1 MSATSGAKR
10 RSQPSSR
17 SRAESRPKGR
27 GYRAKSSFGPNW
39 VGLTNRLVT
48 TVPLVRARF
57 LARRTSARCPS
68 CKAPMVGTKTTGRGS
83 LETSFCIL
91 RGSRTIRINGTA
103 HRCGR
108 LLKKDPDRPFGKRRR
123 IGETANGRNGDASIQ
138 NNPGICAQVKSEPLG
153 RPFRALL
160 PFDVY
165 PEAPWA
171 ILFCHFMVDARCA
184 FVPPVRRFAH
194 SPLRRHQ
201 ARRRFLA
208 G

>member
-1 MSATSGAKR
+1 
-10 RSQPSSR
+10 
-17 SRAESRPKGR
+17 
-27 GYRAKSSFGPNW
+27 
-39 VGLTNRLVT
+39 
-48 TVPLVRARF
+48 
-57 LARRTSARCPS
+57 
-68 CKAPMVGTKTTGRGS
+68 

-123 IGETANGRNGDASIQ
+123 IGETPNGRNGDASIQ

-153 RPFRALL
+153 RPLRALL

-194 SPLRRHQ
+194 SPIRPYAVTRLGDV
-201 ARRRFLA
+201 FLPA
-208 G
+208 SCRSPRNGIAAHFGRLFSSYRNSYIAFRIA